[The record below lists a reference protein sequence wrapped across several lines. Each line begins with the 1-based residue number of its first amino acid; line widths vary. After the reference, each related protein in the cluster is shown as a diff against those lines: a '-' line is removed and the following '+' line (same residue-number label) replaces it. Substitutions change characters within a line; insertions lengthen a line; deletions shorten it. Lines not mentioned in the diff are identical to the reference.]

1 MAFKFI
7 TLLAC
12 VSVSFASAQLTGF
25 NNNLDFNFNNDQ
37 QEIQETTTPVPILR
51 FIDTQNADG
60 SYTYGYENGDG
71 TYKIETRYVTGEV
84 KGKYGYYDD
93 TGALREVAYGASK
106 MGFEPTGTGLD
117 FQDAPI
123 APATPV
129 VAPTVAPRSAPIA
142 PIAPVTRNNNGR
154 RVKVVRRR
162 RPQQQSVAQESQ
174 RSAVLET
181 LNDRNNQYDPRVNKQ
196 FQRKQQ
202 AGSERSQG
210 ASKPIINRRLQIRP
224 AATTPRPAQFAN
236 FAQSAQPAQ
245 PAQFAQSAQPA
256 QSAHAQ
262 ALRDHQAQL
271 QQLEQQQFQLEQL
284 HAQQQRQEQ
293 RQQIPFQRQQQFQQ
307 NIFVPQQRQQQQ
319 QFQQNNF
326 GPVSAP
332 AQPAQAPSQFVAS
345 AGSASNIN
353 LNTGTYSISY

>member
-93 TGALREVAYGASK
+93 TGVLREVAYGASK

-117 FQDAPI
+117 FQDAPV
-123 APATPV
+123 APVAPV

-142 PIAPVTRNNNGR
+142 PVAPVTRNNNGR

-162 RPQQQSVAQESQ
+162 RPQQQSVAQETQ

-210 ASKPIINRRLQIRP
+210 VSKPIINRRLQIRP
-224 AATTPRPAQFAN
+224 AATTPRPAQFSN
-236 FAQSAQPAQ
+236 FPQPAQ
-245 PAQFAQSAQPA
+245 PAQFAQSAQPAQSA

-319 QFQQNNF
+319 QNNF